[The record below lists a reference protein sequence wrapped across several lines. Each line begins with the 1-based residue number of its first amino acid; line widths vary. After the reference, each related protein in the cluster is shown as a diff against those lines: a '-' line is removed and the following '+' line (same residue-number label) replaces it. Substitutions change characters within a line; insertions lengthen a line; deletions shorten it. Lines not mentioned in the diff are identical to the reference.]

1 MPFVNQAFTYST
13 RISPDPVLPVIA
25 AVCGKVER
33 GLHHHLASGGKLDP
47 DTKRRVLSES
57 GLPGRYYNGI
67 VAALQGKHSA
77 IVEQRKLQIK
87 ELDERIRQIAK
98 KVERL
103 EKDAA
108 AIAADPGAKNAPK
121 RIRKIECAIHGKKRK
136 SDKLVARQA
145 RFVRELGFNVPSLC
159 FGSKKLFNKQHHL
172 KENSY
177 LNHQEWLDDWQA
189 ARSAQFMLIGSQ
201 DEISGNKTCVS
212 TVEAD
217 GSISLRLL
225 VPETLR
231 INGEKHARFTGLRF
245 GYGHAEIVTA
255 INAANETRVDV
266 AKFQAETKKLAVAD
280 NLDAEAV
287 AALRNTRNAKA
298 KLDRC
303 GHTTALT
310 WRFVHDETG
319 WSVFVSINRRMQ
331 TADWGFAH
339 GAIGL
344 DLNVGFISVMPVD
357 TDGNPLKDLAF
368 DLPIDAAALSSDRAK
383 AVMGD
388 AVKEIV
394 DMALRQ
400 RRALVIENLEFQK
413 KKAALKE
420 TVGADLARKLSSF
433 AYNLFKA
440 MIKSRAARFGVPVV
454 EVNPAYTSH
463 MGRAKYA
470 RPLGISVH
478 RAAAAMIARRGMGL
492 SEGLSASA
500 ELPLGNG
507 CHVALSRP
515 ARIGRRHVWA
525 SWGRHFGRYKAARK
539 NALDTAAR
547 NEGRSGGT
555 RAADRTANP
564 VPQGCQPRVH
574 AGAIRHVA
582 PTAARG
588 TTATLTRGGD
598 AGYARQRLDQV

>member
-13 RISPDPVLPVIA
+13 RITPDPVLPVIA
-25 AVCGKVER
+25 AACGRIER
-33 GLHHHLASGGKLDP
+33 DLHHHIAHGGKLDAE
-47 DTKRRVLSES
+47 TKRRVLGES

-67 VAALQGKHSA
+67 VATLQGKHSA
-77 IVEQRKLQIK
+77 IAEQRKLQIK
-87 ELDERIRQIAK
+87 ELNERIKRIAK
-98 KVERL
+98 RVEKL
-103 EKDAA
+103 EAEAA
-108 AIAADPGAKNAPK
+108 AIAADSAAKNAPK
-121 RIRKIECAIHGKKRK
+121 RIKKIDRSIHGKKRK
-136 SDKLVARQA
+136 LGKLVARRA
-145 RFVRELGFNVPSLC
+145 RFVRELGGNVPSLC
-159 FGSKKLFNKQHHL
+159 FGTKKLFNKQHHL

-177 LNHQEWLDDWQA
+177 LNHQEWLEDWQA
-189 ARSAQFMLIGSQ
+189 ARNSQFMLIGSQ
-201 DEISGNKTCVS
+201 DEISGNKTCTS
-212 TVEAD
+212 TVEED

-225 VPETLR
+225 VPSTLR
-231 INGEKHARFTGLRF
+231 IDGEKYARFAGLRF
-245 GYGHAEIVTA
+245 GYGHAEIVAA

-266 AKFQAETKKLAVAD
+266 AKFQAETKKMAEAD
-280 NLDAEAV
+280 DLDEAAV
-287 AALRNTRNAKA
+287 AALRKTRNAKA

-331 TADWGFAH
+331 TADWGFAN

-357 TDGNPLKDLAF
+357 ADGNPLKDLAV
-368 DLPIDAAALSSDRAK
+368 DLPIDTAALSSDHAK
-383 AVMGD
+383 ALMGD

-394 DMALRQ
+394 RMALKQ
-400 RRALVIENLEFQK
+400 RRPIVIENLEFQK

-420 TVGADLARKLSSF
+420 TVGPDLARKLSAF

-440 MIKSRAARFGVPVV
+440 MVRSRAARFGVPVH

-507 CHVALSRP
+507 CHVALARP

-525 SWGRHFGRYKAARK
+525 SWGRHFGRYEAARK
-539 NALDTAAR
+539 ALDAAAHH
-547 NEGRSGGT
+547 EGRSGST
-555 RAADRTANP
+555 RKAGRTADP
-564 VPQGCQPRVH
+564 VPQGCTPTRVH

-582 PTAARG
+582 PAAARG
-588 TTATLTRGGD
+588 TAATH
-598 AGYARQRLDQV
+598 